1 MEECTMMRALWTAA
15 SGMIGQQFKIDTTAN
30 NLANVNTTG
39 FKKSRVDF
47 QDLLYQTDKHA
58 GTPVTAGSQVPT
70 GIQVGHGVRT
80 VATQKLFTQGTYQQT
95 DNDYDL
101 VIEGDGF
108 FQVLLPDGG
117 IRYTRDGAFKLD
129 SDGRIVTS
137 DGFPLEPEI
146 RIDRDA
152 REVSIGSDGTVSVMR
167 PGDDRPQEIGR
178 IELARFINPAGLKS
192 AGSNLFEATAASGEP
207 IIGIPGLDGFGDL
220 AQGFLEMSNVQVVE
234 EMVSMIV
241 AQRAYET
248 NSKAIQAADEMLQTA
263 NNLRR

>member
-1 MEECTMMRALWTAA
+1 MMRALWTAA
-15 SGMIGQQFKIDTTAN
+15 SGMNGQQYKIDNTAN

-47 QDLLYQTDKHA
+47 QDLLYQTVRYA
-58 GTPVTAGSQVPT
+58 GTPVTAGAQIPT
-70 GIQVGHGVRT
+70 GIQIGHGVRP
-80 VATQKLFTQGTYQQT
+80 VATQKLFTQGTFQQT
-95 DNDYDL
+95 DNPLDL

-108 FQVLLPDGG
+108 FQVLLPDGSV
-117 IRYTRDGAFKLD
+117 RYTRDGAFKRD
-129 SDGRIVTS
+129 SDGRLVTS

-146 RIDRDA
+146 RIDDDA
-152 REVSIGSDGTVSVMR
+152 LSVNIGSDGTVSVQMAGEDT
-167 PGDDRPQEIGR
+167 PVTIAKIQ
-178 IELARFINPAGLKS
+178 LARFVNPAGLKS
-192 AGSNLFEATAASGEP
+192 EGRNLYAATAASGNP
-207 IIGIPGLDGFGDL
+207 IVGEPGLDGFGNI
-220 AQGFLEMSNVQVVE
+220 AQGYLEMSNVQVVE